1 MNAKVY
7 SIQGE
12 PVRDI
17 ELADGVFGCKVSRGS
32 IYYAIRNELANRRQ
46 GTASTKT
53 RAEVKGSGAKPWA
66 QKGTGH
72 ARAGHKRSPLWGGGG
87 LIFGPRPRDYSYT
100 IPKKVKRLAMRSI
113 LSMKVSEERLKV
125 VEDFTVE
132 SGRTKDLL
140 SILSKLGDGERSVL
154 ILGGEDGMVRR
165 AGRNLPW
172 LTFLS
177 YNRLSAHDLYY
188 GRSIILLE
196 TAARKL
202 NDFYP
207 GTESEAE
214 HAAR

>member
-17 ELADGVFGCKVSRGS
+17 ELADEVFSCKVSRGS
-32 IYYAIRNELANRRQ
+32 IFYAIRNELANRRQ

-72 ARAGHKRSPLWGGGG
+72 ARAGHKRSPLWVGGGI
-87 LIFGPRPRDYSYT
+87 IFGPRPRDYSYT
-100 IPKKVKRLAMRSI
+100 TPRKIKRLAMKSI
-113 LSMKVSEERLKV
+113 LSMKVAEERLKV

-140 SILSKLGDGERSVL
+140 SILNKLGDGERSVL
-154 ILGGEDGMVRR
+154 VLGGEDGMVRR
-165 AGRNLPW
+165 AGRNLSW

-177 YNRLSAHDLYY
+177 YNRLCAHDLYY

-202 NDFYP
+202 NEFYAAAA
-207 GTESEAE
+207 SEAK
-214 HAAR
+214 HAT

>member
-17 ELADGVFGCKVSRGS
+17 ELDDGVFGCKVSRGS

-72 ARAGHKRSPLWGGGG
+72 ARAGHKRSPLWVGGGI
-87 LIFGPRPRDYSYT
+87 IFGPKPRDYSYT
-100 IPKKVKRLAMRSI
+100 TPKKIKRLAMKSI
-113 LSMKVSEERLKV
+113 LSMKVAEERLKV

-140 SILSKLGDGERSVL
+140 SILTKLGNGERSVL
-154 ILGGEDGMVRR
+154 VLGGEDGMVRR

-177 YNRLSAHDLYY
+177 YNRLCAHDLYY

-202 NDFYP
+202 NDFYAA
-207 GTESEAE
+207 EASEAK
-214 HAAR
+214 HAT